1 MSANRQVIHTRPT
14 ADLGAAL
21 KVPVSPAVRA
31 GGFVFCSGYLAINPD
46 TGQPELGTVATETKR
61 TLENLRLVLEAAGS
75 SLQKIVK
82 VNVFLTDIRDFDSMN
97 AVYREYF
104 PTEPPARRTVEAR
117 LIGGFKVEID
127 CIALA

>member
-1 MSANRQVIHTRPT
+1 MGVDRQVIHTT
-14 ADLGAAL
+14 STLDLGRAVNA
-21 KVPVSPAVRA
+21 PVSPAVRA
-31 GGFVFCSGYLAINPD
+31 NGFVFCSGYLAINPD
-46 TGQPELGTVATETKR
+46 TGQPDLGTVASETRR
-61 TLENLRLVLEAAGS
+61 TLENLRLVLETAGS

-117 LIGGFKVEID
+117 LVGGFKVEID

>member
-1 MSANRQVIHTRPT
+1 MSGYREVIHTRPT
-14 ADLGAAL
+14 LDLGTAVKA
-21 KVPVSPAVRA
+21 PVSPAVRA
-31 GGFVFCSGYLAINPD
+31 NGFVFCSGYLAIDPD
-46 TGQPELGTVATETKR
+46 TGQPDFGTVANETRR

-117 LIGGFKVEID
+117 LVGGYKVEID